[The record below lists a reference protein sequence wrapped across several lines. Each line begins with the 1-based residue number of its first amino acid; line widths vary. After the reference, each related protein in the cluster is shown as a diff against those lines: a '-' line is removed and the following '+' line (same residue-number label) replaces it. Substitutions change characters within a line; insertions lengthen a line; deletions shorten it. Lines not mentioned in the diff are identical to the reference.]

1 MYMEILQY
9 SITQRI
15 QDFSGIEAK
24 SMVYVIRLMWVQ
36 SPLIYL
42 LAVWSSESC
51 LTSLSPINFLL
62 CKIRTITLPNL
73 NELLLFINSKFC
85 IFYILTSLIFGRHI
99 TIKSKLQFLRSAT
112 IIMMS
117 YNQWP

>member
-1 MYMEILQY
+1 MLGTKYMKNFQY

-15 QDFSGIEAK
+15 QDFSRMEAK
-24 SMVYVIRLMWVQ
+24 STVFVIRLMWVQ

-42 LAVWSSESC
+42 QAVWSWESC
-51 LTSLSPINFLL
+51 LTSLNPINFLL
-62 CKIRTITLPNL
+62 CKMRTITLPNL

-99 TIKSKLQFLRSAT
+99 TIKSKFQFLRS
-112 IIMMS
+112 IS
-117 YNQWP
+117 